1 MFYYKGALDV
11 KRGAVLKDKTMIMC
25 TVGDQALV
33 KLQYIYKIGIYN
45 ETCLSLT
52 SLGPG
57 YLFKID
63 RGSVYI
69 G

>member
-45 ETCLSLT
+45 ETCLTWTLNKPKSCIKQTLK
-52 SLGPG
+52 
-57 YLFKID
+57 KIPM
-63 RGSVYI
+63 
-69 G
+69 